1 MRRFLI
7 SFAAAAVA
15 GLTAGAASAQGYP
28 EKPIKLIVGIGA
40 GSATDVAARLVAKKM
55 SEKLGQQIVVE
66 NKPGA
71 AATLAAEAT
80 AKAPADGYTLFWGT
94 SSVPM
99 YRIMYNNL
107 RFDPDK
113 DIVPVGAAAQGAM
126 VLLVKNDPKA
136 SLADLIARARTKPA
150 AVSYASAGVGSNAHL
165 ASEVMGKTI
174 GAQFLHVPYKSSAA
188 GVVDMISGQIDFVI
202 DGLASS
208 LPQIKG
214 GQVKALGVTTT
225 QRSSFLP
232 DVPTLGEAG
241 VSGFSHPIW
250 LGVFTTAGTPKPVID
265 KLSAALYE
273 VASAP
278 GFRDELAVMGL
289 EPFPIRAAEFAAQVK
304 TESEDW
310 NRKLRGMKL
319 TAD

>member
-7 SFAAAAVA
+7 SFVAAAVA

-136 SLADLIARARTKPA
+136 SLADLIARAKTKPA
-150 AVSYASAGVGSNAHL
+150 AVS
-165 ASEVMGKTI
+165 
-174 GAQFLHVPYKSSAA
+174 
-188 GVVDMISGQIDFVI
+188 
-202 DGLASS
+202 
-208 LPQIKG
+208 
-214 GQVKALGVTTT
+214 
-225 QRSSFLP
+225 
-232 DVPTLGEAG
+232 
-241 VSGFSHPIW
+241 
-250 LGVFTTAGTPKPVID
+250 
-265 KLSAALYE
+265 
-273 VASAP
+273 
-278 GFRDELAVMGL
+278 
-289 EPFPIRAAEFAAQVK
+289 
-304 TESEDW
+304 
-310 NRKLRGMKL
+310 
-319 TAD
+319 